1 MSLLW
6 ISEIDLRSYRNNI
19 QNMVNCSTATFR
31 SIMAV
36 IHNRDIN
43 PMSKF
48 SQITISTGD
57 NSTGSYLN
65 EARSV
70 DFSREEEK
78 DPDKVPS

>member
-48 SQITISTGD
+48 SQFTISIGD
-57 NSTGSYLN
+57 HFTRSFLN
-65 EARSV
+65 EAPLL
-70 DFSREEEK
+70 DFTHEEEK
-78 DPDKVPS
+78 DPD